1 MRSHPSSP
9 ERDRDPDRLRRL
21 NALLEVAL
29 ALPEA
34 DRTAWLHA
42 LPPEHQPFAAVL
54 GVMLARASVETDTFL
69 REPVRVGFDELAQM
83 DVPPDQAGDRVGP
96 YRLIRELGAGGMAT
110 VWLAERADGVL
121 QREVALKLPRAGWGF
136 GLAQRMARERDI
148 LGSLEHPH
156 IARLYD
162 AGSTAEGRPW
172 MAMERVSGVAIDSFC
187 SEANLDVPQRL
198 RLFLQVSD
206 AVSHAHAR
214 LVVHRDLK
222 PSNILVT
229 ADGEV
234 RLLDFGVATLLQDD
248 GPAATSLTQLIG
260 RAVTPDYASPEQVS
274 GKPVGVA
281 TDVYSLAIV
290 LYELL
295 TGQRPYQLDHPSAA
309 AMEAA
314 ILAADIPPASTRVL
328 GPPGQARAL
337 AKQLRG
343 DLDTVL
349 AKALRKDSTKRYA
362 SVESFAADLKRH
374 LDGEPVLARP
384 SSRRY
389 RAAKFVVRHRVAM
402 AAGSAVAMSLLIG
415 LGMAVWQAQSAA
427 RQTELA
433 YARLAQTEAV
443 SEFMNAVLTENV
455 QTDEQIS
462 LKQLIAR
469 SEAVADAAAVGS
481 STERAVGADA
491 VAGWYISY
499 GDYAKAEQLVSRTL
513 AALPP
518 DFDSGLANTL
528 RCKRAHALSH
538 LGPIEPVLKDLA
550 QAIEASRGDPATASA
565 CLRTRAVVARN
576 ANDATGSLADMLESW
591 RLFNLSGGRSASTR
605 ALLLSELGYA
615 YSLNGQAAQ
624 ADHHYATAVSIL
636 SSIGRGESPLAVTA
650 LNNWAIALLNA
661 GDPTKALALF
671 DQAQAITARRAPG
684 GQTPGYL
691 AGNRG
696 HALRALARYDDALA
710 AYDQMIESARRQGNA
725 NYQAFGLVGK
735 AAAYQKSGQWH
746 KVQPELDAAR
756 AVILAGQL
764 PPNGPVSWAH
774 RYVQATVWHK
784 QGRTAEARTAL
795 AEVFDA
801 AQRSGL
807 RIGGMVYALIARS
820 ELDLDDGRT
829 DEALKAAES
838 ALAVAR
844 EVQGGTPFSNVTGQA
859 WMALAHARRAAGQG
873 VSARDAYGQA
883 AQHLAHTV
891 GAAHPMAQR
900 AQQLAAATQAPSH

>member
-34 DRTAWLHA
+34 ERAAWLHA

-54 GVMLARASVETDTFL
+54 GAMLARASVETDTFL
-69 REPVRVGFDELAQM
+69 RDPVHVVFDDLAQM
-83 DVPPDQAGDRVGP
+83 DVPPDQPGDRVGP

-162 AGSTAEGRPW
+162 AGVTAEGRPW

-187 SEANLDVPQRL
+187 SEANLDLPQRL

-229 ADGEV
+229 AEGEV

-248 GPAATSLTQLIG
+248 GSAATSLTQLIG

-295 TGQRPYQLDHPSAA
+295 TGQRPYQLDRPSAG

-328 GPPGQARAL
+328 GPPGRVRAL

-343 DLDTVL
+343 DLDTAL
-349 AKALRKDSTKRYA
+349 AKALRKDPAKRYA

-402 AAGSAVAMSLLIG
+402 AAGSAVAMSLLVG
-415 LGMAVWQAQSAA
+415 LGVAVWQAQSAA

-481 STERAVGADA
+481 STERADRK
-491 VAGWYISY
+491 S
-499 GDYAKAEQLVSRTL
+499 
-513 AALPP
+513 
-518 DFDSGLANTL
+518 
-528 RCKRAHALSH
+528 
-538 LGPIEPVLKDLA
+538 
-550 QAIEASRGDPATASA
+550 
-565 CLRTRAVVARN
+565 VV
-576 ANDATGSLADMLESW
+576 
-591 RLFNLSGGRSASTR
+591 
-605 ALLLSELGYA
+605 
-615 YSLNGQAAQ
+615 
-624 ADHHYATAVSIL
+624 
-636 SSIGRGESPLAVTA
+636 
-650 LNNWAIALLNA
+650 
-661 GDPTKALALF
+661 
-671 DQAQAITARRAPG
+671 
-684 GQTPGYL
+684 
-691 AGNRG
+691 
-696 HALRALARYDDALA
+696 
-710 AYDQMIESARRQGNA
+710 
-725 NYQAFGLVGK
+725 
-735 AAAYQKSGQWH
+735 
-746 KVQPELDAAR
+746 
-756 AVILAGQL
+756 
-764 PPNGPVSWAH
+764 
-774 RYVQATVWHK
+774 
-784 QGRTAEARTAL
+784 
-795 AEVFDA
+795 
-801 AQRSGL
+801 
-807 RIGGMVYALIARS
+807 
-820 ELDLDDGRT
+820 
-829 DEALKAAES
+829 
-838 ALAVAR
+838 
-844 EVQGGTPFSNVTGQA
+844 
-859 WMALAHARRAAGQG
+859 
-873 VSARDAYGQA
+873 
-883 AQHLAHTV
+883 
-891 GAAHPMAQR
+891 
-900 AQQLAAATQAPSH
+900 